1 MPAAAHLGDLTTNAH
16 GCETSVAID
25 DSAEFYLADNTLL
38 AAGVTIQGSPAAVVG
53 SILTDHTILVSGSCV
68 PHGGLGSQKVTSG
81 STTVKVG
88 GKPLAYQGAAVSCPG
103 LITGATGTVSVGA

>member
-1 MPAAAHLGDLTTNAH
+1 MPIAAHLGDLTTNEH
-16 GCETSVAID
+16 GCTVSVAID
-25 DSAEFYLADNTLL
+25 GSTHLVANTAL

-68 PHGGLGSQKVTSG
+68 AHGGVGSQKVTSG

>member
-1 MPAAAHLGDLTTNAH
+1 MPIAAHLGDLTTNTH
-16 GCETSVAID
+16 GCTTSVAID
-25 DSAEFYLADNTLL
+25 GSTHLVANTAL

>member
-1 MPAAAHLGDLTTNAH
+1 MPAAAHLGDLTTNEH
-16 GCETSVAID
+16 GCTVSVAID
-25 DSAEFYLADNTLL
+25 SSTHLAANTLL

-81 STTVKVG
+81 SSTVKVG
-88 GKPLAYQGAAVSCPG
+88 GKPLAYQGATVSCPG
-103 LITGATGTVSVGA
+103 TITGATGTVSVGA

>member
-1 MPAAAHLGDLTTNAH
+1 MPIAAHLGDLTTNEH
-16 GCETSVAID
+16 GCTVSVAID
-25 DSAEFYLADNTLL
+25 SSTYLVANTEL

-68 PHGGLGSQKVTSG
+68 AHGGVGSQKVTSG
-81 STTVKVG
+81 STTVTVG

>member
-1 MPAAAHLGDLTTNAH
+1 MPIAAHLGDLTTNEH
-16 GCETSVAID
+16 GCTVSVAID
-25 DSAEFYLADNTLL
+25 SSTYLVANTEL

-68 PHGGLGSQKVTSG
+68 PHGSTPGSQKVTSG
-81 STTVKVG
+81 STTVTVG

>member
-25 DSAEFYLADNTLL
+25 GSTHLVANTAL

-68 PHGGLGSQKVTSG
+68 PHGSAGSQKVTSG
-81 STTVKVG
+81 SSTVKVG
-88 GKPLAYQGAAVSCPG
+88 GKPLAYQGATVSCPG
-103 LITGATGTVSVGA
+103 TITGATGTVSVGA

>member
-1 MPAAAHLGDLTTNAH
+1 MPIAAHLGDLTTNTH
-16 GCETSVAID
+16 GCTTSVAID
-25 DSAEFYLADNTLL
+25 GSTHLVANTAL

-68 PHGGLGSQKVTSG
+68 AHGGVGSQKVTSG

>member
-1 MPAAAHLGDLTTNAH
+1 MPIAAHLGDLTTNTH
-16 GCETSVAID
+16 GCTTSVAID
-25 DSAEFYLADNTLL
+25 GSTHLVANTAL

-68 PHGGLGSQKVTSG
+68 AHGGVGSQKVTSG
-81 STTVKVG
+81 STTVTVG
-88 GKPLAYQGAAVSCPG
+88 GNPLSYQGAAVSCPG